1 VKKIALCF
9 VFCAMLAVTG
19 ALANDTVD
27 WGQLG
32 PAFTLLT
39 TAENWTSTGAQFTGL
54 VGITGSLIGTQN
66 FERVDQGNGWNGNFL
81 PGDHLL
87 WNEGGFGQ
95 TGIDFGVQFNNLS
108 AGGGAQIQSDFFGP
122 FTATLTAFDSGG
134 NVIGTTVM
142 NGNSTSAGDGSAIF
156 IGFHSG
162 SANVAF
168 LNFNVVDQFGGD
180 SMAIDTLTIY
190 SGTTTP
196 EPTSLLL
203 LGSGLVGAVAYGRRR
218 LGL

>member
-32 PAFTLLT
+32 PTFTLLT
-39 TAENWTSTGAQFTGL
+39 TAESWTSTGAAYTGL

-66 FERVDQGNGWNGNFL
+66 FERLDQGNGWSGNFL

-87 WNEGGFGQ
+87 WNEGAFGQ
-95 TGIDFGVQFNNLS
+95 TGIDFGVAFNNLS

-134 NVIGTTVM
+134 NLIGTTVM
-142 NGNSTSAGDGSAIF
+142 NGNSTSNADGSAIF
-156 IGFHSG
+156 IGFQST